1 MDKKIKK
8 LSNEEILQILKE
20 YDTES
25 TFEKVNIIP
34 DSEDLY
40 EAIASYI
47 DLKSFTRKS
56 VLGIDI
62 YRYGLYK
69 HLEQVLIP
77 PLFKLLFEK
86 AIRLCLENNQFIFQR
101 YTKEKIEKSF
111 ISTGDGGFVIFDT
124 PLHALFF
131 AINFEMV
138 VRAYNSYHL
147 FPKLRNI
154 IGSISLRYAITN
166 DTIFLY
172 DNNFYGTAIINN
184 ARILDKDTLNRCLID
199 QPSYDW
205 FLVNIDGL
213 ENLQVFTIEHIAN
226 IYEFLDY
233 DRSYIH
239 TGVNE
244 ILNLESSRHSGIIN
258 SDILKIGQ
266 IQSKETQ
273 INVYNLHLQVT
284 MSIFADHKSESQ
296 RLITVSLGN
305 LNTSGI

>member
-1 MDKKIKK
+1 MEKKMKK
-8 LSNEEILQILKE
+8 LSNEDILDVMRQF
-20 YDTES
+20 DTES

-47 DLKSFTRKS
+47 DLKSFTKRS

-77 PLFKLLFEK
+77 PLFKILFEK
-86 AIRLCLENNQFIFQR
+86 AIRLCIENNQFVFQR

-154 IGSISLRYAITN
+154 IGSISLRYAISY
-166 DTIFLY
+166 DTIFVY
-172 DNNFYGTAIINN
+172 DNNFYGSAIINN

-213 ENLQVFTIEHIAN
+213 ENLQVYTIENIAN

-233 DRSYIH
+233 DRSYIQN
-239 TGVNE
+239 GVNE
-244 ILNLESSRHSGIIN
+244 ILNIESTRYSGIIN
-258 SDILKIGQ
+258 SDILKVGQ
-266 IQSKETQ
+266 IHSKESF

-284 MSIFADHKSESQ
+284 MSIFADHKEDIR

>member
-1 MDKKIKK
+1 MEKKIKK
-8 LSNEEILQILKE
+8 LSQEEILDVLRQF
-20 YDTES
+20 DTES

-47 DLKSFTRKS
+47 NLKSFTRRS

-77 PLFKLLFEK
+77 PLFKILFEK

-101 YTKEKIEKSF
+101 YTRERIEKSF

-138 VRAYNSYHL
+138 VRAYNAYHV

-154 IGSISLRYAITN
+154 IGSISLRYAVTY
-166 DTIFLY
+166 DTIFLF
-172 DNNFYGTAIINN
+172 DNNYYGSAIINN

-199 QPSYDW
+199 QQCYDW
-205 FLVNIDGL
+205 FLVNTDGL
-213 ENLQVFTIEHIAN
+213 ENLQVYTIENIAN

-233 DRSYIH
+233 DRGYIH

-244 ILNLESSRHSGIIN
+244 ILNLESTRYSGVIN
-258 SDILKIGQ
+258 SDILKVGQ
-266 IQSKETQ
+266 IQSKESQ
-273 INVYNLHLQVT
+273 INIYNLHLQVT
-284 MSIFADHKSESQ
+284 MSIFADNK
-296 RLITVSLGN
+296 RDTRRVMTVSLGN

>member
-1 MDKKIKK
+1 MEKKIKK
-8 LSNEEILQILKE
+8 LSNEEILDILRH

-40 EAIASYI
+40 EAMASYI
-47 DLKSFTRKS
+47 SLRSFNKKS

-77 PLFKLLFEK
+77 PLFKILFEK
-86 AIRLCLENNQFIFQR
+86 AIRLCLENNQYVFQR
-101 YTKEKIEKSF
+101 YTREKIEKSF

-138 VRAYNSYHL
+138 IRAYNSYHL

-154 IGSISLRYAITN
+154 IGSISLRYAVTY
-166 DTIFLY
+166 DTIFLF
-172 DNNFYGTAIINN
+172 DNNFYGSAIINN

-213 ENLQVFTIEHIAN
+213 ENLQVYTIENIAN

-233 DRSYIH
+233 DRSYIQN
-239 TGVNE
+239 GINE
-244 ILNLESSRHSGIIN
+244 ILNIESTRYSGIIN
-258 SDILKIGQ
+258 SDILKVGQ
-266 IQSKETQ
+266 IHSKESL

-284 MSIFADHKSESQ
+284 MSIFADHKEDIR